1 MLFSLTSNLKE
12 ISISMEEMLLDTIS
26 SQGFV
31 DFHCARSIHSFLLLV
46 LLLFYRV
53 LNNYLA
59 KYLSLKWRV
68 YVSKEEIYS
77 KNYCPK
83 WDGKMNDLL

>member
-1 MLFSLTSNLKE
+1 
-12 ISISMEEMLLDTIS
+12 MEELLLDTITS
-26 SQGFV
+26 LGF
-31 DFHCARSIHSFLLLV
+31 FNSPCARSIHSFLLLV

-83 WDGKMNDLL
+83 WDGKMNELL